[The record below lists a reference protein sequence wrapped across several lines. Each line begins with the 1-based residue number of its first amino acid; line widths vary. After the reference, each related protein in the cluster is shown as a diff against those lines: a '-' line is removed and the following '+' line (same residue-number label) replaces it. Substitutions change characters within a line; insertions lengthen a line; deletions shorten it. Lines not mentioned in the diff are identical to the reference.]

1 MRSEAMRSLNVPRY
15 IRMAATALMA
25 MSGPWDAGNVAADE
39 LNQDYAALERA
50 VLDGKDVHM
59 VIDLSACLV
68 HGTDKSGPSV
78 RGSRRFDG
86 YMIQGDG
93 TIAFSATHFTV
104 RADKTPVS
112 EFLSY
117 RVRATGKISAHT
129 IFLNPTTY
137 AILQEAEFD
146 CEIGKGATFHW

>member
-1 MRSEAMRSLNVPRY
+1 MRGEVTRGLNVPRS
-15 IRMAATALMA
+15 ILMTVIAVMVMSGLWDARKATA
-25 MSGPWDAGNVAADE
+25 DE
-39 LNQDYAALERA
+39 VNQDYAALERA

-59 VIDLSACLV
+59 AIDLSACLV
-68 HGTDKSGPSV
+68 HGTDKPGLSV
-78 RGSRRFDG
+78 KGSRRFDG

-117 RVRATGKISAHT
+117 RVRTTGKVSAHT
-129 IFLNPTTY
+129 IFLNPATY

-146 CEIGKGATFHW
+146 CEIGKGATFYW

>member
-1 MRSEAMRSLNVPRY
+1 
-15 IRMAATALMA
+15 MATIALMA
-25 MSGPWDAGNVAADE
+25 ISGSWDARSATAEE

-68 HGTDKSGPSV
+68 HGTDKPGPSV

-86 YMIQGDG
+86 YMVQGDG

-104 RADKTPVS
+104 RPDKTPVS

-117 RVRATGKISAHT
+117 RVRVTGKVSAHT
-129 IFLNPTTY
+129 IFLNPATY